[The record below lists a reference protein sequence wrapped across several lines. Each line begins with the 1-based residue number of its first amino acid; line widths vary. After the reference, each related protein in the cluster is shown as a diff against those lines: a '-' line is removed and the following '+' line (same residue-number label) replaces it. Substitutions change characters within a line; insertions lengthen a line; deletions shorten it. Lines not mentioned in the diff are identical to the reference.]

1 MVTLRS
7 AAWTASGGQRRA
19 VALVRAQCVSAF
31 AGAVAG
37 FRARQRQKRMEPELA
52 ASGHLWPPFRAAP
65 GRSTSRR
72 PTFAQ
77 PARRRSI
84 SDRFPGLPRRPSGHC
99 CRSPAWVAWR
109 GCPRG
114 KVSSAS
120 LQGARREAKNIGPW
134 SATSPLIS
142 YVNAPANDPS
152 NGAPSALPG
161 IQNVSLRLRSWAA
174 EAFTSTGYPGFA
186 QAPPLPSRQGSL
198 HPWPQRTFFSGHS
211 TVPDASIKKGGLSA
225 ALRWH
230 REDGRLR
237 RLLLRSPFR
246 PCHPCRHPASAAGP
260 FPSARRRPTPPW

>member
-37 FRARQRQKRMEPELA
+37 FRARQRQKRVEPELA
-52 ASGHLWPPFRAAP
+52 ASATFGHRFAPLPADPPHADQ
-65 GRSTSRR
+65 RSLSRLVG
-72 PTFAQ
+72 
-77 PARRRSI
+77 
-84 SDRFPGLPRRPSGHC
+84 DRFRTVSRG
-99 CRSPAWVAWR
+99 SPAARQGTAV
-109 GCPRG
+109 GVLPG
-114 KVSSAS
+114 SPGEGVP
-120 LQGARREAKNIGPW
+120 GARCRQLRSRVPDARQRIGPW

-142 YVNAPANDPS
+142 YVNAPTNDPS

-174 EAFTSTGYPGFA
+174 EAFTSTRYPGFA